1 MNDIIILGRIGEIAL
16 KGLNRS
22 TFEGCLAKNMRKA
35 IAECGKCSVNWSQ
48 SRYYI
53 TPEEENFNI
62 DLAIT
67 KLTKVFGLTS
77 VSKVH
82 ILDTNLEKMSDMA
95 CILAEQQIQKFKQE
109 GKSEISFKFITKR
122 GLKSFPMNSL
132 EVSSELG
139 GIVLDKFPFLKV
151 DVNAP
156 DFTIYV
162 EVRENTYMYT
172 EIIQAQGGM
181 PVGSNGKACLL
192 ISGGIDSPVAGYM
205 VGKRG
210 VTVHAIHFYSYPY
223 TSERAKQKVFDL
235 AKLISEYCGPVK
247 VAVVPYTEVQL
258 AIRDNCCP
266 ELGTVIMRRSMMRI
280 AERYARRNGCSALV
294 TGESIGQVASQTI
307 QAIYCTN
314 EAAHMPIFRPLIGMD
329 KMETVAIARRIN
341 TYETSIEPYEDCCT
355 IFTPKH
361 PKTKPSL
368 HEILE
373 EEKKFDYITMEDV
386 AYQNIMFE

>member
-1 MNDIIILGRIGEIAL
+1 MDDIIILGRIGEIAL

-82 ILDTNLEKMSDMA
+82 ILETELQKMSDMA
-95 CILAEQQIQKFKQE
+95 CTLAKQQIEKFNQK
-109 GKSEISFKFITKR
+109 GRTDVSFKIITKR

-132 EVSSELG
+132 EISSELG
-139 GIVLDKFPFLKV
+139 GNILDVYPKLRV
-151 DVNAP
+151 DVNTP

-162 EVRENTYMYT
+162 EVRESTYMYT

-192 ISGGIDSPVAGYM
+192 LSGGIDSPVAGYM

-210 VTVHAIHFYSYPY
+210 VTVNAIHFYSYPY

-235 AKLISEYCGPVK
+235 AEIISEYCGPVK
-247 VAVVPYTEVQL
+247 VAVVPYTDIQL

-280 AERYARRNGCSALV
+280 AERYARRTGCSALI

-314 EAAHMPIFRPLIGMD
+314 EAAHMPIFRPLIAMD
-329 KMETVAIARRIN
+329 KIDTITIARKIN
-341 TYETSIEPYEDCCT
+341 TFEKSIEPYEDCCT

-368 HEILE
+368 NEILE
-373 EEKKFDYITMEDV
+373 EEKKFDYETMEDT
-386 AYQNIMFE
+386 AYQNIIFE